1 MSAKANNNR
10 QAANKAYAGPTATE
24 EARAAVMGVV
34 GPRRPPGPQ
43 TLKRPLTKVGET
55 PQTPY
60 NTFF

>member
-1 MSAKANNNR
+1 MSSHVVKKNTFQTGA
-10 QAANKAYAGPTATE
+10 E
-24 EARAAVMGVV
+24 EARPAVMGVV